1 MKYESVTEDKRRSIR
16 CTSRLLRL
24 HMMCNTTSVNID
36 YDNFTGTEIELI
48 KNLEEATNEIEALLK
63 ENDKL
68 TKLSNA
74 LRSELNNAKHTPSSD
89 IISQP
94 PLPPTR
100 SDNEHRAYEQTLL
113 DAILNDQSRSCESE
127 GSHDDEVVACIGRK
141 PPLAIAA
148 NSRPS
153 KTAYV
158 RTVLQFIAVS
168 LCYFPH

>member
-1 MKYESVTEDKRRSIR
+1 MGVSPKSNADKFVVLF
-16 CTSRLLRL
+16 RLLRL
-24 HMMCNTTSVNID
+24 HMMCNTTSGNLD

-48 KNLEEATNEIEALLK
+48 KKLEEATDEIEALLK
-63 ENDKL
+63 ENVKL

-89 IISQP
+89 ITSQP
-94 PLPPTR
+94 PLPQPR
-100 SDNEHRAYEQTLL
+100 SENEHRAYEQTLL

-127 GSHDDEVVACIGRK
+127 GSYNDKVVACIGRK

-158 RTVLQFIAVS
+158 RTILHFNAVS
-168 LCYFPH
+168 LCYFSH